1 MRRVSREDVFKL
13 VFEFTFLRERNEST
27 LALLLADAELD
38 DADREYIRSTYDGVT
53 GDFDR
58 LTEKI
63 ASKLERYRVER
74 LYRPDYAVLLL
85 GVYELERGD
94 LPASVVINEA
104 VELTKKFGGEGDY
117 QFVNGLLGSVVREL
131 GLADS
136 APTVEQA

>member
-63 ASKLERYRVER
+63 ASKLERYRVAR

-104 VELTKKFGGEGDY
+104 VTLAKKYGTDKSGG
-117 QFVNGLLGSVVREL
+117 FVNGV
-131 GLADS
+131 LAKFVS
-136 APTVEQA
+136 

>member
-58 LTEKI
+58 LTQELDGLDFEGMDI
-63 ASKLERYRVER
+63 DWR
-74 LYRPDYAVLLL
+74 LPDVSPLDLAEEDGDGDRTD
-85 GVYELERGD
+85 GVQVMHCPKCG
-94 LPASVVINEA
+94 
-104 VELTKKFGGEGDY
+104 
-117 QFVNGLLGSVVREL
+117 FVFEVR
-131 GLADS
+131 A
-136 APTVEQA
+136 

>member
-104 VELTKKFGGEGDY
+104 VTLAKKYGTDKSGG
-117 QFVNGLLGSVVREL
+117 FVNGV
-131 GLADS
+131 LAKF
-136 APTVEQA
+136 VC